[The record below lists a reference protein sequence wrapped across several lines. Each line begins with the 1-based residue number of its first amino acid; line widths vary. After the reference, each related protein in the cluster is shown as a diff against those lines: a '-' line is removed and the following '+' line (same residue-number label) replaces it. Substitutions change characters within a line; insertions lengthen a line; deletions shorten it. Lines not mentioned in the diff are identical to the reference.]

1 MRLFREMPPVTD
13 ISSRGL
19 IRPQARTL
27 VGFRP
32 IPGALVTLRDMNGT
46 ILEQVLTDESGNAPL
61 LEVPTPPLE
70 YSLEPDSPQPYAQY
84 TLTLEGEGVQTV
96 TVEGT
101 QVLPGE
107 ITLQQLTAIDAATE
121 NLIAPVPVADETLI
135 TIGPSTLYGNYPP
148 KEPEASVK
156 PLNPEDGFVV
166 LNEVVIPEY
175 IVVHDGTPSSNA
187 QNYWVPYASYIANV
201 ASSEIYSTWEEAAIT
216 ANILAIMSFTLN
228 RVYTEWYRSK
238 GYDFTITSST
248 AYDHKFIYGRSIY
261 ENIAQIVDSVLTNY
275 VTRPGIEQ
283 PLLTQYCD
291 GRQVSCPNWMTQW
304 GSQYLATQGYNA
316 VSILRYYY
324 GADIYLA
331 TANRVSGVPSSFP
344 GYNIQLG
351 SRGADVRT
359 IQRQLN
365 VIARNYPAIPT
376 VAVDGVYGPA
386 TQASVRKFQ
395 EVFNLPQSGIV
406 DYPTWY
412 RLSQIYVAVTRIAE
426 LN

>member
-291 GRQVSCPNWMTQW
+291 GRQVSCPNWMT
-304 GSQYLATQGYNA
+304 SLPKAT
-316 VSILRYYY
+316 
-324 GADIYLA
+324 
-331 TANRVSGVPSSFP
+331 PSSFLCPPPRHPRDP
-344 GYNIQLG
+344 GGL
-351 SRGADVRT
+351 R
-359 IQRQLN
+359 
-365 VIARNYPAIPT
+365 
-376 VAVDGVYGPA
+376 
-386 TQASVRKFQ
+386 
-395 EVFNLPQSGIV
+395 
-406 DYPTWY
+406 
-412 RLSQIYVAVTRIAE
+412 
-426 LN
+426 

>member
-1 MRLFREMPPVTD
+1 MRLFREMPPVMD
-13 ISSRGL
+13 VSSQGL

-46 ILEQVLTDESGNAPL
+46 LLEQVRTDESGNTPL

-84 TLTLEGEGVQTV
+84 TLTLKGEGVQTV

-107 ITLQQLTAIDAATE
+107 ITLQQLTAIDTATAD
-121 NLIAPVPVADETLI
+121 LVSPVPVADETLI
-135 TIGPSTLYGNYPP
+135 NIGPSTLYGNYPP

-156 PLNPEDGFVV
+156 PLNPDDGFVV

-187 QNYWVPYASYIANV
+187 QNYWIPYASYIANV

-216 ANILAIMSFTLN
+216 ANVLAILSFTLN

-261 ENIAQIVDSVLTNY
+261 ESIARVVDSVLTNY

-291 GRQVSCPNWMTQW
+291 GRQVSCPNWM
-304 GSQYLATQGYNA
+304 
-316 VSILRYYY
+316 
-324 GADIYLA
+324 
-331 TANRVSGVPSSFP
+331 P
-344 GYNIQLG
+344 
-351 SRGADVRT
+351 
-359 IQRQLN
+359 
-365 VIARNYPAIPT
+365 
-376 VAVDGVYGPA
+376 
-386 TQASVRKFQ
+386 
-395 EVFNLPQSGIV
+395 
-406 DYPTWY
+406 
-412 RLSQIYVAVTRIAE
+412 
-426 LN
+426 